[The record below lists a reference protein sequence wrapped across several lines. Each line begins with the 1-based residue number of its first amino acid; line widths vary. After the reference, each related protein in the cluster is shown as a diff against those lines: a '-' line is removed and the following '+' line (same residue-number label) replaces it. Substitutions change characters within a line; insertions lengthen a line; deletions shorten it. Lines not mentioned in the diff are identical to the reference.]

1 MDAIKLLRA
10 GHYQTRDLLE
20 DLCDTDTDAWQVR
33 SDLLAQVTEA
43 LEAHA
48 RIEKEIFYPAFER
61 VAERDS
67 DLCLIHEAIEES
79 RIITELLLP
88 DLQDAEIASEPFG
101 ARAKVLRDLVEHHI
115 REREAELFPR
125 IRKLMSAP
133 ERGSLGEKLLE
144 RKQEL
149 LGESVPS

>member
-20 DLCDTDTDAWQVR
+20 DLCDTDTDARQVR

-48 RIEKEIFYPAFER
+48 RIENEIFYPAFAG
-61 VAERDS
+61 VAERDD
-67 DLCLIHEAIEES
+67 DLRLVQEAVEES
-79 RIITELLLP
+79 RVITDLLLP
-88 DLQDAEIASEPFG
+88 DLQYVDITSEPFG
-101 ARAKVLRDLVEHHI
+101 ARAKILRQLVEHHI

-125 IRKLMSAP
+125 AKKLMSAP
-133 ERGSLGEKLLE
+133 ERDTLGERLLQ

-149 LGESVPS
+149 LGEGVPS

>member
-20 DLCDTDTDAWQVR
+20 DLCDTDMDARQVR
-33 SDLLAQVTEA
+33 SDLLAQITES

-48 RIEKEIFYPAFER
+48 RIENEIFFPAFED
-61 VAERDS
+61 VAEREG
-67 DLCLIHEAIEES
+67 DLALVHEAVEES
-79 RIITELLLP
+79 RVITELLLP
-88 DLQDAEIASEPFG
+88 DLQDADIASEVFG

-115 REREAELFPR
+115 LEREAALFPR
-125 IRKLMSAP
+125 VRKLMSGP
-133 ERGSLGEKLLE
+133 ERDLLGEMLLQ

-149 LGESVPS
+149 LGENVPS

>member
-48 RIEKEIFYPAFER
+48 RIENEIFYPAFER
-61 VAERDS
+61 LAERDG
-67 DLCLIHEAIEES
+67 DLCLMHEAIEES
-79 RIITELLLP
+79 RVITELLLP
-88 DLQDAEIASEPFG
+88 DLQDADITSEPFG
-101 ARAKVLRDLVEHHI
+101 ARAKVLRNLVEHHI
-115 REREAELFPR
+115 RERETELFPR
-125 IRKLMSAP
+125 IKKLMSGA
-133 ERGSLGEKLLE
+133 ERDSLGEKLLE